1 MVQETLQI
9 NIKADNKSGIV
20 GVQQTIQSLDKL
32 DLSAKKAGAA
42 VANSGAAIKK
52 SSGSYVELSRVIQ
65 DLPFGFTAISNN
77 LTQLIPGVG
86 ALGLAFSAV
95 VSAVTF
101 AQVGFRAWGGSAKA
115 AKEEVDKLNTSIAKE
130 ITDFR
135 LLYTVATNANV
146 PLEARKQA
154 VRDLRDQY
162 GAYLKDFSDEAIM
175 AGKAAGAYQQLS
187 GAIIQA
193 AKARAAQEKIQQL
206 ATQRLQK
213 EAELAKIA
221 ADAQKKAADNA
232 ARRAQRGD
240 ISLREQE
247 MTGGIESA
255 ATTFAKASNAALKV
269 VDAISAIDKEMLS
282 LENTVINNTVKP
294 FEVYKD
300 RADKAVQSTNEFA
313 TTLNRL
319 RERLKDTKS
328 LGLQDFLPIERQQIG
343 STDKIKQG
351 EVGFSAAELG
361 FQDSTQAAE
370 AYKNELQQ
378 IFQLSNQLGQSFV
391 NTIASGQSLG
401 QALVNVFADIAK
413 AITAAIAKAAIF
425 KLLTSVLNPGGAGL
439 GAAFSF
445 KDLFKGFLGI
455 GKLPFMADGGV
466 VNKPTLGVFGEAG
479 SEAIMPLNKL
489 NSMLMTAS
497 QLGGGGMANME
508 IMTKVSGQDL
518 LLWIQRAGYSRN
530 LQR

>member
-1 MVQETLQI
+1 MVQETLRL
-9 NIKADNKSGIV
+9 NITADNKSGII

-32 DLSAKKAGAA
+32 DLSAKKAGAS

-86 ALGLAFSAV
+86 ALGLAFSAL

-101 AQVGFRAWGGSAKA
+101 AQVGFGSWTRGLKQT
-115 AKEEVDKLNTSIAKE
+115 KEEADKFNQSIAKE

-154 VRDLRDQY
+154 VKDLRDQY

-206 ATQRLQK
+206 ATQRLEK

-269 VDAISAIDKEMLS
+269 VDAISAIDKEMQA

-294 FEVYKD
+294 FEVYKN

-319 RERLKDTKS
+319 REQLKDTKS
-328 LGLQDFLPIERQQIG
+328 LGLQDFLPRERQQIG
-343 STDKIKQG
+343 STDRIRQG

-361 FQDSTQAAE
+361 FDDGAKKAE
-370 AYKNELQQ
+370 AYKQELEG
-378 IFQLSNQLGQSFV
+378 IYNLSNQLGQSFSQA
-391 NTIASGQSLG
+391 ILAGQNLGDVLG
-401 QALVNVFADIAK
+401 QV
-413 AITAAIAKAAIF
+413 
-425 KLLTSVLNPGGAGL
+425 
-439 GAAFSF
+439 F
-445 KDLFKGFLGI
+445 KDLAAQILSAVLKALAFKAILAIINPTSAAASVGFGDLFSSFLGFSP
-455 GKLPFMADGGV
+455 KPFADGGI

-497 QLGGGGMANME
+497 QLGGNSMAD
-508 IMTKVSGQDL
+508 MTLNSKISGTDL
-518 LLWIQRAGYSRN
+518 LLWIQRAGYSTN
-530 LQR
+530 LKR